1 MIILLVMEVTSKKKS
16 VFYYWE
22 NVLTVCGEFNFR
34 CVATTTAIRI
44 TGAQSKLV
52 LLAVF
57 QRYDDA
63 PVTVSFYFMH
73 LYPDLGVNISPVEF
87 EVLGYFPAV
96 ACFPGELCPHGTVDH
111 VGEGLEFIGR
121 AWRTLTGTFL
131 LKQCLTEINL
141 FFIKNWL
148 QNHYTFC
155 EGLMYAKNIYV
166 LVGDYIEVIW
176 AIETYLDRC

>member
-131 LKQCLTEINL
+131 LKQFLTEIN
-141 FFIKNWL
+141 FFHRYKKLVTKSLYFLRRVNVCKE
-148 QNHYTFC
+148 HFC
-155 EGLMYAKNIYV
+155 ISWRLHWSYLSHRNIS
-166 LVGDYIEVIW
+166 
-176 AIETYLDRC
+176 R

>member
-1 MIILLVMEVTSKKKS
+1 
-16 VFYYWE
+16 
-22 NVLTVCGEFNFR
+22 
-34 CVATTTAIRI
+34 
-44 TGAQSKLV
+44 
-52 LLAVF
+52 
-57 QRYDDA
+57 
-63 PVTVSFYFMH
+63 MH

-166 LVGDYIEVIW
+166 LVGDYIEVI
-176 AIETYLDRC
+176 